1 MGIYDDYG
9 KELPVYRVIY
19 QRWLMN
25 GFFNGWECHW
35 HGQLE
40 NHGGE
45 TKQMAVNGKIVQLN
59 KLPSGKLT

>member
-25 GFFNGWECHW
+25 GFLMVGNVIDMASWKIMAE
-35 HGQLE
+35 
-40 NHGGE
+40 
-45 TKQMAVNGKIVQLN
+45 KQNRW
-59 KLPSGKLT
+59 P